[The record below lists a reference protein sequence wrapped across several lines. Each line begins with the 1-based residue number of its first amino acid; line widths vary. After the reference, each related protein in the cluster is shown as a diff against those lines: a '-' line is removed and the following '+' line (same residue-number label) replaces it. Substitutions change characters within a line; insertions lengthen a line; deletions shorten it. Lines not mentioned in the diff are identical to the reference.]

1 MGRRMSGINRISQ
14 AIRFVRVA
22 RLLLWT
28 LWVIY
33 RERKRVIRARA
44 QGNYDVQPDI
54 EVLIKVLTEFRQTAI
69 KLGVI
74 MIKLGQFLSSR
85 ADILPERAL
94 VILTSLQD
102 EVPPEPFRHVARTIE
117 NELGQP
123 IDKIFSSFER
133 KCTAAASLGQVHKA
147 VLASTGQT
155 VAVKVQR
162 PNIEQLISLD
172 LSTLRFVIWIITHLV
187 DTKDFIDLWALFRE
201 FRRTVY
207 EEVDFTAEGTNAQRF
222 AEMFQDNPAIYI
234 PQVYDR
240 YMTRRVLVLEWIDG
254 IKINDYAT
262 LDSLG
267 INRLEAATRTVQAY
281 FHQFFDVGFF
291 HADPHPG
298 NIFVMR
304 GSDPDNPVIAF
315 LDFGMVGTITPRLKK
330 LLRELFVSL
339 VTRDSHT
346 MVTALGKL
354 GFIGEG
360 ANVATIERAIA
371 LLLEQFYGLTLS
383 QWRSLDIHE
392 VGPEL
397 FDLLYGQPFRIPAQ
411 FAFSGRAVSTLVGVA
426 TGLAPD
432 FNFIETAFPYAQQF
446 LDLDDRGINQII
458 QEFLQQTLESARI
471 AVALPRSIERLIT
484 HMESGQL
491 NVRLGNTSNGK
502 ALAHNKNDRLPLAL
516 MFLGSIGGGMYLFTK
531 SERKAPAWFC
541 LGLAGLTALGSF
553 LRK

>member
-1 MGRRMSGINRISQ
+1 MHRQSASINSISQ

-28 LWVIY
+28 IWVIY
-33 RERKRVIRARA
+33 RERKRVIRAREH
-44 QGNYDVQPDI
+44 GNYDVQPDI
-54 EVLIKVLTEFRQTAI
+54 EVLVKVLTAFRQTAI
-69 KLGVI
+69 KLGVL

-94 VILTSLQD
+94 VVLTSLQD
-102 EVPPEPFRHVARTIE
+102 EVPPEPFSHVARTIE

-123 IDKIFSSFER
+123 IERIFSSFER

-162 PNIEQLISLD
+162 PNIEQLISTD
-172 LSTLRFVIWIITHLV
+172 LNTLRFVIWIITHLV
-187 DTKDFIDLWALFRE
+187 DTKNFIDLWALYRE

-222 AEMFQDNPAIYI
+222 AEIFQDNPAIYI
-234 PQVYDR
+234 PQVYDH

-262 LDSLG
+262 LDKLG
-267 INRLEAATRTVQAY
+267 INRLEVATRTVRAY
-281 FHQFFDVGFF
+281 FHQFFEVGFF

-298 NIFVMR
+298 NIFVKQ

-315 LDFGMVGTITPRLKK
+315 LDFGMVGAITPRMRK
-330 LLRELFVSL
+330 LIRELFVSL
-339 VTRDSHT
+339 VTRDTHAI
-346 MVTALGKL
+346 VTTLGKL

-360 ANVATIERAIA
+360 ANLTAIERAVA

-383 QWRSLDIHE
+383 QWRSLDVRE
-392 VGPEL
+392 VGPE
-397 FDLLYGQPFRIPAQ
+397 FIDLIYGQQFRIPAQ
-411 FAFSGRAVSTLVGVA
+411 FAFSGRAISTLVGVA
-426 TGLAPD
+426 TGLAPN
-432 FNFIETAFPYAQQF
+432 FNFIETAVPYTKQF
-446 LDLDDRGINQII
+446 LDLDARGINEIM
-458 QEFLQQTLESARI
+458 QEFVCQTLESARI
-471 AVALPRSIERLIT
+471 AISLPRSIERLIT
-484 HMESGQL
+484 SLESGQI
-491 NVRLGNTSNGK
+491 NVRRAGTTNGK
-502 ALAHNKNDRLPLAL
+502 RSMHNDRLPLAL
-516 MFLGSIGGGMYLFTK
+516 MFLGSIGGGIFFAK

-541 LGLAGLTALGSF
+541 LGLAGLTALGTF